1 MRPDRISLLEIN
13 SIDLQTRGQ
22 IPVFILS
29 ILNLRAR
36 MLVEIVYTPRFP
48 FYDSLFVQ
56 QFLLIAVVFLW
67 WYSRDLPFTA
77 RTMARNQLSWSSLLH
92 LFVTKLSSNGDS
104 ASNLKGTLPLATRP
118 ATTSYG
124 SYESMLDDN
133 RKWNFIIEIRLKV
146 ILLIDGHHTMT

>member
-1 MRPDRISLLEIN
+1 
-13 SIDLQTRGQ
+13 
-22 IPVFILS
+22 
-29 ILNLRAR
+29 
-36 MLVEIVYTPRFP
+36 MLVEIVYTPSFP

-56 QFLLIAVVFLW
+56 QSLLIAVVFLW
-67 WYSRDLPFTA
+67 WYSRDLLFTA

-124 SYESMLDDN
+124 SYESMLDHN

-146 ILLIDGHHTMT
+146 ILLIDFNHPTCWNTIPTKSIVCTLLWYDSHDSGIDYLQT